1 VLPTDPIIQFAAQH
15 LGGRSVPDDLR
26 KLLESQWQD
35 VASGSSNRLK
45 NAGVEFIDGDRLPR
59 LIAAECAGR
68 DDLEGAM
75 RLACAQAMGDMLR
88 YSGFVA
94 EDTAGDAIGYWFGP
108 DRIPIGLA
116 PLMCFDTNSNF
127 SILCGNG
134 IAEAILVIA
143 SHGDNQT
150 FSQLRVYFSKLGI
163 SIAPPTIQEVQR
175 RECAFLPQATYEQ
188 LIQTYLGDLSTTS
201 RSGIGGPVNI
211 MTIHRGSSRAPNS

>member
-1 VLPTDPIIQFAAQH
+1 MLPTDPIVQFAAQH
-15 LGGRSVPDDLR
+15 LGGRSVPDDLG

-45 NAGVEFIDGDRLPR
+45 NAGVEFIDGDRMPR
-59 LIAAECAGR
+59 LIAAECVGR

-75 RLACAQAMGDMLR
+75 RLARAQAMGDMLR

-116 PLMCFDTNSNF
+116 PLMRFDSNSNF

-143 SHGDNQT
+143 SQGDNQT
-150 FSQLRVYFSKLGI
+150 FSELRVYFCELGI
-163 SIAPPTIQEVQR
+163 SIAPRTIQEVQR
-175 RECAFLPQATYEQ
+175 RECAFLPQSAYEQ
-188 LIQTYLGDLSTTS
+188 LIRAYLANLSTTS
-201 RSGIGGPVNI
+201 TSDIGGPVNI
-211 MTIHRGSSRAPNS
+211 MTIHRGSSQTPIS